1 MSKKSTSQSVDEQVE
16 KEALFGILPVLPKE
30 RKYGFIDALLVLSGY
45 CIATWSYTQGSY
57 LTSLVG
63 FKQLLIGAFLA
74 ALFMLLVY
82 QLPVVL

>member
-1 MSKKSTSQSVDEQVE
+1 MSRKHDVN
-16 KEALFGILPVLPKE
+16 KEIENEVYCGTLPVLPKE

-57 LTSLVG
+57 LATLVG

-74 ALFMLLVY
+74 AC
-82 QLPVVL
+82 